1 MNTSLYELSA
11 QYRIALDTLTDM
23 GVDDQTIADTL
34 EGLEGALE
42 VKAQNVAM
50 FVRNLEST
58 AEAIKKAESDMAAR
72 RKALEKRADG
82 IKGYILANMQR
93 AGITKIECP
102 FFQLAIRKNPASVVI
117 DNAAE
122 IPGEFMRQ
130 PEPPPPSPDKK
141 AIAEAIKGGAHVPG
155 AHLEQSERLHIG

>member
-11 QYRIALDTLTDM
+11 QYRTALDTLTDT
-23 GVDDQTIADTL
+23 GLDEQTIADTL

-58 AEAIKKAESDMAAR
+58 AEAIKKAETEMASR
-72 RKALEKRADG
+72 RKALERRADS
-82 IKGYILANMQR
+82 IKAYILENMQR

-102 FFQLAIRKNPASVVI
+102 YFQLAIRKNPASVVI
-117 DNAAE
+117 DDLDQIPAE
-122 IPGEFMRQ
+122 FIRL
-130 PEPPPPSPDKK
+130 PPPPPPAPDKK
-141 AIAEAIKGGAHVPG
+141 AIAEAIKGGANVPG
-155 AHLEQSERLHIG
+155 VHLEQSERLHIG